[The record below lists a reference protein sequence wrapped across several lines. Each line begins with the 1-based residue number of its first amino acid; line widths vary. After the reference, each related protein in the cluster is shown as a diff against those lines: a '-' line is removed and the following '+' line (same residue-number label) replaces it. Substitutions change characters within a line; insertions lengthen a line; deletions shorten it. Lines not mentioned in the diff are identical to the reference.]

1 MDYIIE
7 FIGIILLVIG
17 GTTPNVNVDTAFLPV
32 TARRTFCA
40 SSVVQQLDLHTAFI
54 RIANSSIVPDQ
65 TNWPDKEMCEAS
77 QQFTLFPITVASE
90 LTIDSGF
97 QPAVASAR
105 GGTFCLV
112 PRLGEIA
119 ANPRLVDHPEDISIS
134 LKLPGGA
141 LEAGKLRNRAVF
153 TSLRVPAP
161 PNAPRPNITIRA
173 TPAPRPARRSK
184 DASGAGWHPH
194 PTIEPAARPDA
205 GMELDHNDPPA
216 PDNAHYYLFNALL
229 PADRLCSLPAEVR
242 PNCTNPGSGPGVEGD
257 PSCSNNGCCP

>member
-40 SSVVQQLDLHTAFI
+40 SSARPKQVDLHTAFI

-77 QQFTLFPITVASE
+77 QQCTLFPITVASE

-173 TPAPRPARRSK
+173 TPRPGQPGDPKTLVVRAGTRIQLLNLPRA
-184 DASGAGWHPH
+184 H
-194 PTIEPAARPDA
+194 A